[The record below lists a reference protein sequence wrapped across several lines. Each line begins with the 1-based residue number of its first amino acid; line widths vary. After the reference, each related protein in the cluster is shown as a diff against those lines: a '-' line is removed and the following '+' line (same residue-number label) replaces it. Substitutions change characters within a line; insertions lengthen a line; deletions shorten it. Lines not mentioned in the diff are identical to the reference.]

1 MLKASI
7 IVRSAPARAKTRAAA
22 ARMFAALWIGASCL
36 WPSAP
41 VRAEVY
47 FTIRELLAQQ
57 FKNSERVSFIKVRP
71 SAGQRQAIELRLGK
85 RLGKP
90 EYVVYVAKTGSRTD
104 GYALF
109 DEERGQHE
117 LISFGTFF
125 DAAGLVTR
133 LEVLAYRE
141 PYGDGVRAER
151 FRRQFVGRG
160 ARSAFVLN
168 RDIDA
173 ISGATISSRS
183 LCTGV
188 LRASLVLDEAVLK
201 PASATT
207 ASVTPAPAPTP

>member
-1 MLKASI
+1 MLKGSI
-7 IVRSAPARAKTRAAA
+7 KVRSALRV
-22 ARMFAALWIGASCL
+22 FAALWIGASWL
-36 WPSAP
+36 WATAP

-57 FKNSERVSFIKVRP
+57 FRSSERVRFIKVRP
-71 SAGQRQAIELRLGK
+71 SDSQRQAIELRLGK
-85 RLGKP
+85 PLAKP
-90 EYVVYVAKTGSRTD
+90 EYVVYMATTGARTD

-117 LISFGTFF
+117 LISFATFF
-125 DAAGLVTR
+125 DAGGLITR

-201 PASATT
+201 PASATST
-207 ASVTPAPAPTP
+207 SVTLAPPPISR